1 MRKTVPAML
10 TLGAMVAL
18 SAVAWA
24 NPVDPEA
31 EGVSAPYLITESR
44 VAPTYPP
51 AAYAAKYEGT
61 VTVRA
66 IVNKDGTVGDIEV
79 LTSTRERM
87 GFEAAVRDAVGQW
100 RFEPA
105 RLEGEVVDS
114 FTDIRLRFNPPSRG
128 SRGFVSSGFGVESGP
143 RVAPSVMV
151 AKAGIASASTSMS
164 GLDGKMRPAFIPTD
178 LPPVTEYGR
187 PGCLGCLYDRRDLW
201 PPGSTGAMFGPK

>member
-1 MRKTVPAML
+1 MRRTIPAML
-10 TLGAMVAL
+10 TLGAVFAL

-24 NPVDPEA
+24 GLVDPDS
-31 EGVSAPYLITESR
+31 EGVSAPYLITDSR
-44 VAPTYPP
+44 VAPAYPP

-66 IVNKDGTVGDIEV
+66 TVRKDGTVGDIEV

-87 GFEAAVRDAVGQW
+87 GFEAAVKDAVAQW

-105 RLEGEVVDS
+105 RQEGEAVDS
-114 FTDIRLRFNPPSRG
+114 FTDVRLRFNPPSRG
-128 SRGFVSSGFGVESGP
+128 SRGSVSSGFGASP
-143 RVAPSVMV
+143 RVEAPIMV
-151 AKAGIASASTSMS
+151 AKS
-164 GLDGKMRPAFIPTD
+164 GLDSSLMGGLDASLKPAFIPTD